1 VDPRVGLDES
11 GKYGPRP
18 HLIPRPSSPI
28 PTALSRT
35 TRDPKVFWYLLTE
48 VFKRWHE
55 RKADCK
61 TAISLKVVGTV
72 TG

>member
-1 VDPRVGLDES
+1 MDPRAGLDGS
-11 GKYGPRP
+11 GKYGPSP
-18 HLIPRPSSPI
+18 HLISGPSSPI

-48 VFKRWHE
+48 VFKWWHE
-55 RKADCK
+55 RKADSI